1 MVIPAIL
8 DHFMNPLIP
17 EIWKVNM
24 ILLIDFQAVTLSVEQ
39 VGKGRDYIDWVPGDD
54 DHLVGFEVCRSR
66 DVLWVVRLGD
76 PNPVRITSYVLT

>member
-8 DHFMNPLIP
+8 NHFMNPLIP

-39 VGKGRDYIDWVPGDD
+39 VGKGRYYIDGVPGNN
-54 DHLVGFEVCRSR
+54 DHLVGFEVRRSR

-76 PNPVRITSYVLT
+76 PYPVRITRNVLT